1 MIYEQNEN
9 INEIQIRKK
18 NDEILEFKG
27 TVIGHQR
34 IAPAYQR
41 RQKKELANL
50 IINNMILSNKYKK
63 N

>member
-27 TVIGHQR
+27 TVIGH
-34 IAPAYQR
+34 
-41 RQKKELANL
+41 
-50 IINNMILSNKYKK
+50 
-63 N
+63 